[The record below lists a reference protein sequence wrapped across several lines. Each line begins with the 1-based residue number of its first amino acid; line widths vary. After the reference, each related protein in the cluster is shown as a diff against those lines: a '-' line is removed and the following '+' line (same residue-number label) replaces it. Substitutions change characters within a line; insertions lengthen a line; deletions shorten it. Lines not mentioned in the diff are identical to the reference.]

1 MGDNLPAAGMG
12 ACLCMGACMCV
23 RRRRTLPCSL
33 PRPLDATWLTSFA
46 SWPLVTQ
53 RLCSNCFAAHDHAP
67 SLPHP
72 THPNRSANHTVLL
85 LHPCSGWTSAAAT
98 SVVPVH
104 LLLPFQASAVQ
115 PAQRYVK
122 TPRRVLTYLCAGR
135 APAPA
140 LLLSSSRCPLFPTA
154 LHSLLLPLFSTFCY
168 ILAVLW

>member
-12 ACLCMGACMCV
+12 ACLCMGACG

-46 SWPLVTQ
+46 SWRLVTQ
-53 RLCSNCFAAHDHAP
+53 RLCSDCFAAHDHAP

-72 THPNRSANHTVLL
+72 THPNRSATHTVLLL
-85 LHPCSGWTSAAAT
+85 LHPCSGWTSAAVA
-98 SVVPVH
+98 SVMPVH
-104 LLLPFQASAVQ
+104 LLLTLQASAVQ

-140 LLLSSSRCPLFPTA
+140 LLLSSSRCPLFPIV
-154 LHSLLLPLFSTFCY
+154 LYLLFPLLFSTFCY
-168 ILAVLW
+168 ILAVRW